1 MQLPSGIEYNAT
13 QHHDPTKEQTMP
25 RMFTAIL
32 TVLSLAFFTACSGG
46 SDHDGHGH
54 GDGDHDAFADV
65 SKAVC
70 VLSPTNN
77 EDLPGV
83 TGTITFTQTKSGV
96 LVEANVT
103 GLTPN
108 AKHGFHVHMWG
119 DISDAETGKATGG
132 HFHTAKEDPGHK
144 LPEAHDHDG
153 EQHYVIGEHHTGDLG
168 NLETDADGNAAYSK
182 TFENLSLTGK
192 NAVLGRAIIVH
203 LKEDDGGQPTGN
215 AGARVAQG
223 VIGIANPE

>member
-1 MQLPSGIEYNAT
+1 
-13 QHHDPTKEQTMP
+13 MP
-25 RMFTAIL
+25 RMYTAIL
-32 TVLSLAFFTACSGG
+32 TALSLAFFTACGG

-54 GDGDHDAFADV
+54 GDGDHDAFAEV

-70 VLSPTNN
+70 VLTPTNN
-77 EDLPGV
+77 QDLPGV

-96 LVEANVT
+96 LVVAEVT

-108 AKHGFHVHMWG
+108 GKHGFHVHQWG
-119 DISDAETGKATGG
+119 DISGADGKATGG
-132 HFHTAKEDPGHK
+132 HYDPTGEADHG
-144 LPEAHDHDG
+144 LPDAHEHDG
-153 EQHYVIGEHHTGDLG
+153 ETHHMTGGHAGDFG
-168 NLETDADGNAAYSK
+168 NLEADENGVASYSK
-182 TFENLSLTGK
+182 TFEDISLTDK

-203 LKEDDGGQPTGN
+203 IKEDDGGQPTGN

>member
-1 MQLPSGIEYNAT
+1 MQ
-13 QHHDPTKEQTMP
+13 
-25 RMFTAIL
+25 RIL
-32 TVLSLAFFTACSGG
+32 STSLTLLALTCFTACSGG

-54 GDGDHDAFADV
+54 GEGEYNAFAEV

-70 VLSPTNN
+70 VLAPTNN
-77 EDLPGV
+77 QELPGV
-83 TGTITFTQTKSGV
+83 SGIITFTKTKSGI
-96 LVEANVT
+96 LVEADVT

-108 AKHGFHVHMWG
+108 AKHGFHVHQWG
-119 DISDAETGKATGG
+119 DISAADGTGTGG
-132 HFHTAKEDPGHK
+132 HYDPTGGAEHG
-144 LPEAHDHDG
+144 LPEAHEHDG
-153 EQHYVIGEHHTGDLG
+153 ETHMMTGGHAGDFG
-168 NLETDADGNAAYSK
+168 NLEADENGVASYSK
-182 TFENLSLTGK
+182 TFEDISLTDK